1 MKRYAVL
8 GRRIPYSRSPFIH
21 SLLASLTGVDME
33 YGIYQSDDPA
43 SAFDQGFD
51 GFNVTIPYKQALLD
65 RLSSIDP
72 IAARIGA
79 VNTVKRGPSG
89 WEGYNTDYSGFG
101 ALLERAGI
109 GIRDRHCVVLGS
121 GGAARCAAL
130 RLADG
135 GAASVCLLSR
145 SARPGAKGSV
155 ELRDASG
162 AAFSLPVRAYE
173 EAAAMPPGVVVNATP
188 LGTDP
193 GEEDPFPADA
203 WLSCLAAVD
212 LVYNPFLTPFLRKAV
227 SRGIPSADGL
237 DMLAVQAVRAFEIWN
252 GFEVPRK
259 TEDEA
264 VRALRLK
271 AARGIALVG
280 MPLSGKSTI
289 VSNLI
294 RDRVL
299 PDGVL
304 VADADDEIARAAG
317 RSIPEIFASEGE
329 AGFRARERDALAALT
344 RGSHVIA
351 CGGGALTRPENLA
364 LLKDSL
370 IVHVDVPLDELSR
383 RYRESRPGSRPL
395 LKTEADLAALYEKR
409 LPVYRSASRAKT
421 CAAEAP
427 ALVRRWL
434 EVKACA

>member
-21 SLLASLTGVDME
+21 SFLASRTGIDME
-33 YGIYQSDDPA
+33 YGIYQSDDPE

-51 GFNVTIPYKQALLD
+51 GFNVTIPYKQSLLH
-65 RLSSIDP
+65 RLSAIDT
-72 IAARIGA
+72 IAARVGA
-79 VNTVKRGPSG
+79 VNTVKRGAAG

-109 GIRDRHCVVLGS
+109 GIRGRQCVVLGS
-121 GGAARCAAL
+121 GGGARCAAL
-130 RLADG
+130 RLFDG

-145 SARPGAKGSV
+145 SAQAGSPRFM
-155 ELRDASG
+155 EFSDASG
-162 AAFSLPVRAYE
+162 APARLPIRPYADF
-173 EAAAMPPGVVVNATP
+173 ADMPPSVIVNATP

-193 GEEDPFPADA
+193 SEEDPFPADG
-203 WLSCLAAVD
+203 WDKCVAAVD

-252 GFEVPRK
+252 DMKIPPKV
-259 TEDEA
+259 EDEA
-264 VRALRLK
+264 LQALRLK

-289 VSNLI
+289 LSQLA
-294 RDRVL
+294 RDGKL
-299 PDGVL
+299 PEDVRA
-304 VADADDEIARAAG
+304 ADADDEIEKMAG

-329 AGFRARERDALAALT
+329 AGFRAREHETLKALT
-344 RGSHVIA
+344 RESHVIA
-351 CGGGALTRPENLA
+351 CGGGALTVPENLA

-370 IVHVDVPLDELSR
+370 IVYVDVPLDELKR
-383 RYRESRPGSRPL
+383 RYREARPGSRPL

-427 ALVRRWL
+427 ALIRRWL
-434 EVKACA
+434 EVRGCA